1 MLYLVRHGRTEA
13 NASGLL
19 LGRADPPLDDLGE
32 RQATAIGS
40 MIGDVDL
47 VVSSPLRRAVQTA
60 EVFGR
65 EIVVESRWIELDY
78 GTLDGTAL
86 SEVSSA
92 TWEAWRSDL
101 DLAPPGGESHRQ
113 LGDRVHSACEE
124 LLEAA
129 LAGDVVVVSHVS
141 PIKSAVAWALGV
153 GDEIAWR
160 CHLATGSV
168 TTVTVGAAGPVL
180 RGFND
185 ISHLG
190 GDR

>member
-40 MIGDVDL
+40 MIGPVDL
-47 VVSSPLRRAVQTA
+47 VISSPLRRAVQTA

-65 EIVVESRWIELDY
+65 EVVLESRWIELDY
-78 GTLDGTAL
+78 GTFDGTPL
-86 SEVSSA
+86 SEVLPA
-92 TWEAWRSDL
+92 TWEAWRNDL
-101 DLAPPGGESHRQ
+101 DWAPPGGESHRL
-113 LGDRVHSACEE
+113 LGDRVHSACED
-124 LLEAA
+124 LSAA
-129 LAGDVVVVSHVS
+129 AVAGDVVVVSHVS
-141 PIKSAVAWALGV
+141 PIKSAVAWSLGV

-168 TTVTVGAAGPVL
+168 TMITVGSAGPVL

-185 ISHLG
+185 TSHL
-190 GDR
+190 R